1 MFNTEKRIINK
12 LKQQIK
18 IESFLKVILDKLEFY
33 LCDVNIDLNVKKNNM
48 IIKTNHNLINIAI
61 NDNGVVYK
69 EENKYKKLIREYKKV
84 DEVYI
89 VKSTDISEVIYELET
104 SDSINRKTV
113 AETRIYNEQ
122 CKEIYRGI
130 KTNVD
135 NYLQDR
141 KTKEVKL
148 HDPDVM
154 ENYEEREFHYRIEDK
169 YVIKRTIKKYNY
181 PDGTEAFM
189 TLKNSDNVY
198 LRYEMINAETM
209 DIPTWGHYYEI
220 DKDVFFNYNQYK
232 ASSNDIVENFKSKK
246 YYISHDTFF

>member
-1 MFNTEKRIINK
+1 MFNSEERMINK
-12 LKQQIK
+12 LKKKIE
-18 IESFLKVILDKLEFY
+18 IESFLKIILDKLEFY
-33 LCDVNIDLNVKKNNM
+33 LCDVNIEINVKKNNM
-48 IIKTNHNLINIAI
+48 TIKTKHNIINITI
-61 NDNGVVYK
+61 RDNDVVYT

-113 AETRIYNEQ
+113 VETKIYNKH

-169 YVIKRTIKKYNY
+169 YIIKRATKKYAY
-181 PDGTEAFM
+181 PDGTESFIN
-189 TLKNSDNVY
+189 LKNSDSIY
-198 LRYEMINAETM
+198 LRYETIDKESKDM
-209 DIPTWGHYYEI
+209 PTWGHYYEI

-246 YYISHDTFF
+246 YYIPHDTFF